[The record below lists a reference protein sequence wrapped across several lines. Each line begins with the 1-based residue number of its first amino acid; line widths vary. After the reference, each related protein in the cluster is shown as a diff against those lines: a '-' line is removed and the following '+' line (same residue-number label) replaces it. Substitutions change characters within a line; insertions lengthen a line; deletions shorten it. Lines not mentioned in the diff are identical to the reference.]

1 MHANIQHTSTHI
13 SLAGMFAYI
22 NTHKSQTTLPFLVWC
37 RLDHLHM
44 SSAHRPLE
52 SVCRPC
58 LSIATVHW
66 VSKISNY
73 LPEVREQVPSTNP
86 RIGLSP
92 INLHS
97 ADDRYEKGKESLMP
111 APDLQR
117 SINLVIRS
125 ANNNCQRRGGE
136 RRGVQPDY
144 CICEL
149 ICNVAF
155 PHFFMMELLGT
166 HRFSHN
172 PFARRLTEIGWRWR
186 KVNQIARI

>member
-1 MHANIQHTSTHI
+1 MHANIQHTCTHI
-13 SLAGMFAYI
+13 SLAGMFAYV
-22 NTHKSQTTLPFLVWC
+22 NTHKSQTTSPFLVWC

-44 SSAHRPLE
+44 NSAHKPLE

-136 RRGVQPDY
+136 RRGFSLTTVYVNSSVMLPF
-144 CICEL
+144 L
-149 ICNVAF
+149 ISSWWNCWGHIAF
-155 PHFFMMELLGT
+155 PTIHL
-166 HRFSHN
+166 R
-172 PFARRLTEIGWRWR
+172 AGWQ
-186 KVNQIARI
+186 K

>member
-1 MHANIQHTSTHI
+1 MRRHTCMHI
-13 SLAGMFAYI
+13 SPFAGMFAYI
-22 NTHKSQTTLPFLVWC
+22 KTQKSQTASHFPVWC

-44 SSAHRPLE
+44 NSAHRPLE

-136 RRGVQPDY
+136 RRGVRPDY

-155 PHFFMMELLGT
+155 PHFSMMELLGT

-172 PFARRLTEIGWRWR
+172 PFARRLTEIG
-186 KVNQIARI
+186 

>member
-1 MHANIQHTSTHI
+1 MPACIFPIICIGVFVCIQAH
-13 SLAGMFAYI
+13 
-22 NTHKSQTTLPFLVWC
+22 NKSQTAQPSLFWRGLY
-37 RLDHLHM
+37 HFNM
-44 SSAHRPLE
+44 NSAHRPLE
-52 SVCRPC
+52 SVCGPC
-58 LSIATVHW
+58 LSIATVQW

-136 RRGVQPDY
+136 RRGGS
-144 CICEL
+144 
-149 ICNVAF
+149 AAW
-155 PHFFMMELLGT
+155 LLYMWT
-166 HRFSHN
+166 H
-172 PFARRLTEIGWRWR
+172 L
-186 KVNQIARI
+186 